1 MRMKKLRVAVVGCG
15 LIAKARHIP
24 SYIRMKKNVDL
35 CAVCDR
41 DKNLARD
48 VAIEYRIPKTYQDVS
63 KMLSE
68 EDLDIIDICT
78 PPQTHASIAIEAM
91 ENGCHVL
98 TEKPMAL
105 KTLECNQMI
114 DASRKHKVKL
124 GIVHNTI
131 FHSPFIKAK
140 KLVAEGAIGDFVG
153 MRIYISTPISDMMA
167 FKDHWIH
174 RLPGGVLGE
183 TGPHA
188 VYMSLAFLKN
198 IKNVDVYAEKKL
210 GYPWAPFDEFRV
222 ELEGKNGISS
232 LALSYAR
239 NCWAMDVDI
248 LGTEASLHLDLESML
263 LIRHQI
269 KELTPLS
276 IGRSSLS
283 GISQMV
289 SGMTS
294 NIVGVI
300 TGKQRIGH
308 DVVIEKFVDSVLNDS
323 QLPVTGEEG
332 REVVRV
338 MEMVVER
345 YRETYGDKVE

>member
-1 MRMKKLRVAVVGCG
+1 MKKLKVAVVGCG
-15 LIAKARHIP
+15 LIAKNRHIP
-24 SYIRMKKNVDL
+24 AYKRMKKVDL

-41 DKNLARD
+41 DENLAREI
-48 VAIEYRIPKTYQDVS
+48 AKEYRIPKAYQDVS
-63 KMLSE
+63 RMLLE
-68 EDLDIIDICT
+68 GDLDIIDICT
-78 PPQTHASIAIEAM
+78 PPKTHTSIAIEAM

-105 KTLECNQMI
+105 KTSECDQMI

-124 GIVHNTI
+124 GVVHNTI

-140 KLVAEGAIGDFVG
+140 KLVAEGAIGDFIG
-153 MRIYISTPISDMMA
+153 MMIYISTPISDMMA

-188 VYMSLAFLKN
+188 VYMSLAFLKG
-198 IKNVDVYAEKKL
+198 IKNVDVYAKNFL

-222 ELEGKNGISS
+222 ELEGEHAISS
-232 LALSYAR
+232 IALSYAR
-239 NCWAMDVDI
+239 NCWAIDVDI
-248 LGTEASLHLDLESML
+248 LGTEASLRLDLESML

>member
-1 MRMKKLRVAVVGCG
+1 MKKLKVAVVGCG
-15 LIAKARHIP
+15 LIAKARHIS

-48 VAIEYRIPKTYQDVS
+48 IAREYRIPKTYQDVS

-105 KTLECNQMI
+105 KTLECDQMI
-114 DASRKHKVKL
+114 DASRKHNVKL

-183 TGPHA
+183 TGPHV
-188 VYMSLAFLKN
+188 VYMSLAFLKD
-198 IKNVDVYAEKKL
+198 IKNVDVYAKNFL

-222 ELEGKNGISS
+222 ELEGENGVSS
-232 LALSYAR
+232 VALSYAR
-239 NCWAMDVDI
+239 NCWVMDVDV
-248 LGTEASLHLDLESML
+248 LGTEAALHLDLEGMS

-269 KELTPLS
+269 KELTSMS

-283 GISQMV
+283 SISQMV
-289 SGMTS
+289 SGIAS
-294 NIVGVI
+294 NIVGVLM
-300 TGKQRIGH
+300 GKQRIGH
-308 DVVIEKFVDSVLNDS
+308 DVVIEGFVGSVLNDS
-323 QLPVTGEEG
+323 KPPVTGEEG
-332 REVVRV
+332 RDTVRV

-345 YRETYGDKVE
+345 YRGKYGGKEE